1 MGLAIC
7 GLDSAC
13 WGLREFREL
22 FSAYSADEKPV
33 FELVEV
39 MVFVDRSM
47 IGAFGLLAVV
57 AAADVDVGEG
67 ELDDAL

>member
-13 WGLREFREL
+13 WGLREFLLR
-22 FSAYSADEKPV
+22 AYSADEKPV

-39 MVFVDRSM
+39 MVFVERSM

-57 AAADVDVGEG
+57 AATDVDVGEG